1 MAQAVP
7 KAFNLGL
14 EKPVTVPAY
23 GRQVQ
28 SIATNA
34 QSFGPN
40 TIANIVIDT
49 STPGSF
55 LDPMQS
61 LIEFDITFTNT
72 NPHIDFLNFGA
83 AGAASLIQE
92 YRIYNQGTPL
102 VEILDYNLAF
112 ENWMKL
118 NNLQQ
123 QEFKLYM
130 ENTWRAPVLP
140 GESDLNFVKPPMVD
154 LNGIIMWPTSV
165 NQYGDCNS
173 AGKKSL
179 GHYLSVANAGAGGAA
194 AADAIS
200 TGVGVGDYF
209 SNITGVNYNAT
220 GAVAGFLSTT
230 SQ

>member
-1 MAQAVP
+1 MPPYSAESTPKAVP

-23 GRQVQ
+23 ERQVQ

-61 LIEFDITFTNT
+61 LLEFDVTFSNT

-102 VEILDYNLAF
+102 VEILDYNLAL
-112 ENWMKL
+112 ETWMKL
-118 NNLQQ
+118 NNVQQ

-130 ENTWRAPVLP
+130 ENSWEL
-140 GESDLNFVKPPMVD
+140 L
-154 LNGIIMWPTSV
+154 
-165 NQYGDCNS
+165 
-173 AGKKSL
+173 
-179 GHYLSVANAGAGGAA
+179 
-194 AADAIS
+194 
-200 TGVGVGDYF
+200 
-209 SNITGVNYNAT
+209 
-220 GAVAGFLSTT
+220 
-230 SQ
+230 